1 SLQRSFLHTCHLSTE
16 SFLHTHGFSGSS
28 ELSVGRGVEP
38 SGDEEHSEAVVLE
51 VSEPP
56 SDAAAELYDPVDG
69 FCPAVARAVGIEV
82 GQECGLP
89 SSQGLPEPRDLGDR
103 AGRQRSDQLLGKST
117 TPGRSGLV
125 EHVAEVLGALVG
137 DLDRDVI
144 GMGGECAGQTGLLAR
159 REALPPGAEN
169 MTDPVERL
177 ALAAAMPE
185 SLLLDPAAHVID
197 RCAGE
202 LDDVE
207 GVQHAGGVLELVIDR
222 VLVALERV
230 QRRDLDS
237 LAELIAAF
245 VQPVAVCLTGSTR
258 DQVQEPGSLTR
269 PASQSDHPGAPPRAA
284 PARVPVVPDV
294 LVHS

>member
-1 SLQRSFLHTCHLSTE
+1 M
-16 SFLHTHGFSGSS
+16 
-28 ELSVGRGVEP
+28 
-38 SGDEEHSEAVVLE
+38 
-51 VSEPP
+51 
-56 SDAAAELYDPVDG
+56 
-69 FCPAVARAVGIEV
+69 
-82 GQECGLP
+82 
-89 SSQGLPEPRDLGDR
+89 
-103 AGRQRSDQLLGKST
+103 
-117 TPGRSGLV
+117 
-125 EHVAEVLGALVG
+125 EHVSDVLGALVG

-185 SLLLDPAAHVID
+185 SLLLDPAANVID

-202 LDDVE
+202 LDVE

-230 QRRDLDS
+230 QRRDLGPF
-237 LAELIAAF
+237 AERVAAF
-245 VQPVAVCLTGSTR
+245 VPPVAVCLTGSAR
-258 DQVQEPGSLTR
+258 DQVQEPGSR
-269 PASQSDHPGAPPRAA
+269 MRSASQIDHPGELLRAA
-284 PARVPVVPDV
+284 RARVPVVPDV